1 MGFVASCSASPST
14 VAPGE
19 TVSAPD
25 RTAEPSPPP
34 ETPVG
39 QGQFPLLRVTNQSD
53 FTLEDLVILFPQD
66 RIEFGDVPAGATTVY
81 QDVPGGIYRYAAYEV
96 VIEGQK
102 YEQPVID
109 WVGESPMPGN
119 AFTYV
124 LDADPAA
131 WETDGLVIWLVEG
144 VVDN

>member
-1 MGFVASCSASPST
+1 
-14 VAPGE
+14 
-19 TVSAPD
+19 
-25 RTAEPSPPP
+25 
-34 ETPVG
+34 
-39 QGQFPLLRVTNQSD
+39 
-53 FTLEDLVILFPQD
+53 VILFPKD